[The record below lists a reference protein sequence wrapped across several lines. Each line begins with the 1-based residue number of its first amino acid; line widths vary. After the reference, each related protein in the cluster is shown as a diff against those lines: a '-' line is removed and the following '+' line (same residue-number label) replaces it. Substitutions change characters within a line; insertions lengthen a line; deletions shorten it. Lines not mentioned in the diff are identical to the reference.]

1 MSGDMN
7 KQQLEHILGEDLTG
21 MSSVG
26 GGCIA
31 DSRVITTKS
40 GRKFFLKQ
48 GFSNGMFRKEANGLK
63 ELAKPGVIKVPGV
76 IDCGDDYLILE
87 YIGQGAKKK
96 DFFEDFGHKLALLH
110 RHHGRYF
117 GFFEDNFIGS
127 TPQEN
132 IPSEEEAHNWPL
144 FYWNKRLMFQF
155 RLAEKNGY
163 ADNTM
168 LHLFASLEK
177 VYEKILEGSE
187 EPPALMHGDLW
198 GGNYMSDSKGNPVL
212 IDPAVYYGHREADLA
227 MTKLFG
233 GFSAAFYRAYE
244 ETWPLQE
251 GASEREPV
259 YLLYHVMNHLNLFG
273 TGYYSQAIR
282 LLEKLIR

>member
-1 MSGDMN
+1 MN
-7 KQQLEHILGEDLTG
+7 KQQLEQLLGEDLTG

-31 DSRVITTKS
+31 DSQVITTRS

-63 ELAKPGVIKVPGV
+63 ELARPGVIKVPDV

-87 YIGQGAKKK
+87 HIEQGSKKK
-96 DFFEDFGHKLALLH
+96 DFFEDLGHKLALLH
-110 RHHGRYF
+110 RFEGEHF

-132 IPSEEEAHNWPL
+132 IPSEDEAHNWPL

-168 LHLFASLEK
+168 QHLFALLEK

-187 EPPALMHGDLW
+187 EAPSLMHGDLW
-198 GGNYMSDSKGNPVL
+198 GGNYMSDIKGNPVL

-251 GASEREPV
+251 GASERESI

>member
-1 MSGDMN
+1 MN
-7 KQQLEHILGEDLTG
+7 KQQVEQLLGEDLTG

-31 DSRVITTKS
+31 DSQVITTRS

-63 ELAKPGVIKVPGV
+63 ELARPGVIKVPDV

-87 YIGQGAKKK
+87 HIEQGSKKK

-110 RHHGRYF
+110 RFEGEHF

-132 IPSEEEAHNWPL
+132 IPSEDEAHNWPL

-168 LHLFASLEK
+168 QHLFASLEK

-187 EPPALMHGDLW
+187 EAPSLMHGDLW
-198 GGNYMSDSKGNPVL
+198 AGNYMSDIKGNPVL

-251 GASEREPV
+251 GASEREPI

>member
-1 MSGDMN
+1 MN
-7 KQQLEHILGEDLTG
+7 KQQVEQLLGEDLTG

-31 DSRVITTKS
+31 DSQVITTRS

-63 ELAKPGVIKVPGV
+63 ELAKPGVIKVPDV

-87 YIGQGAKKK
+87 HIEQGSKKK

-110 RHHGRYF
+110 RFEGEHF

-132 IPSEEEAHNWPL
+132 IPSEDEAHNWPL

-168 LHLFASLEK
+168 QHLFASLEK

-187 EPPALMHGDLW
+187 EAPSLMHGDLW
-198 GGNYMSDSKGNPVL
+198 AGNYMSDIKGNPVL

-251 GASEREPV
+251 GASEREPI